1 MNAVLSG
8 RHQGFALLALSAISL
23 GVSVLLRELAGDVTL
38 CGVKA
43 LSGLPCPF
51 CGGVRATAALGRGAL
66 VEAFG
71 WNPALTL
78 LHAGMVTERSGAG
91 PGSDA
96 AVARSGPPAVR
107 VPRRD
112 RHPAGELG
120 LSGGS
125 GPLNASGGWMPGR
138 GRTHPAASTYTR
150 TFRRVAPREPLDR
163 MVSQRSSTPR

>member
-1 MNAVLSG
+1 MSAVLSG

-66 VEAFG
+66 VEALG

-78 LHAGMVTERSGAG
+78 LHAGTVISGAALVLG
-91 PGSDA
+91 VTPPWFAPDRQRFVFRA
-96 AVARSGPPAVR
+96 AIAILLVNWVYL
-107 VPRRD
+107 VI
-112 RHPAGELG
+112 AG
-120 LSGGS
+120 
-125 GPLNASGGWMPGR
+125 R
-138 GRTHPAASTYTR
+138 
-150 TFRRVAPREPLDR
+150 
-163 MVSQRSSTPR
+163 